1 MCPLCCCNIFYGVLN
16 LSFQIEL
23 VLVRQHIVKVLN
35 CVQFEPDDWSQSLQK
50 KLNQAFNW
58 HIQSLIDRIFRKGL
72 RPRKVNTICKILN
85 GFVEELVN
93 NNSNN
98 KGSTKKLFLL
108 RIIPK

>member
-1 MCPLCCCNIFYGVLN
+1 MVMCPLCCCNIFYGVLN

-23 VLVRQHIVKVLN
+23 VLVRQYIVKVLN

-72 RPRKVNTICKILN
+72 KPIISRT
-85 GFVEELVN
+85 
-93 NNSNN
+93 
-98 KGSTKKLFLL
+98 TKKINRYFEENKITLA
-108 RIIPK
+108 